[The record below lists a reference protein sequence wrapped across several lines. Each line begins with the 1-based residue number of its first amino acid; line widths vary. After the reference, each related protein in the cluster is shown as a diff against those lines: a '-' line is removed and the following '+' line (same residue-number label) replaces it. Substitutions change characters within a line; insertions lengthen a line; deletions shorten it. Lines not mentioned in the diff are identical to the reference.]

1 MKIAIVM
8 IVGLSIGVLI
18 TISALQFFK
27 IVVKEVFDMTAEA
40 WFSPEQ
46 H

>member
-1 MKIAIVM
+1 MKITIFLIVA
-8 IVGLSIGVLI
+8 LSIGVLI
-18 TISALQFFK
+18 TISALQLLK
-27 IVVKEVFDMTAEA
+27 IVVKEVYAITSEA